1 MTINTNFKK
10 KLEFDYLIKNQQSV
24 HHRIYTRIYV
34 YIYIYGN
41 LTFDIK
47 QIYFDMEISF
57 QRKDILEVRCSII
70 IARHAKIERKK
81 LASISTGF
89 AV

>member
-34 YIYIYGN
+34 YIYIY
-41 LTFDIK
+41 
-47 QIYFDMEISF
+47 MV
-57 QRKDILEVRCSII
+57 ILLSI
-70 IARHAKIERKK
+70 
-81 LASISTGF
+81 
-89 AV
+89 